1 MAAMEHFLLIL
12 ALLIPGF
19 NGQDDKGSSSNS
31 NNNSILSNALPDLPN
46 AIHYP
51 IYVP

>member
-1 MAAMEHFLLIL
+1 MATAMEHFLLIL
-12 ALLIPGF
+12 ALLIRGL
-19 NGQDDKGSSSNS
+19 NGQDDKGSTS
-31 NNNSILSNALPDLPN
+31 NNNSIPSNALPDLPN

>member
-1 MAAMEHFLLIL
+1 MAATEHFLLIF
-12 ALLIPGF
+12 ALLIRGF
-19 NGQDDKGSSSNS
+19 NGQDDKGSASG
-31 NNNSILSNALPDLPN
+31 NNNSLTPNGLPDLPN